1 MDAVED
7 DRFNICLSS
16 TRMNRSDVER
26 ISLDNS
32 RWLVGHCCFTNVRRD
47 GVALNDA
54 IDGGA
59 VSVAAAVLIGVRII
73 DLPRH
78 ARADGEVVVAEVAAQ
93 VPFAI
98 TRMFTLTAPS
108 SAERGRH
115 AHRLCSQFMVCVA
128 GAIDVVCD
136 DGHEHRSFRLD
147 RGHLGL
153 LVPPM
158 IWNSVIFREG
168 TRCSLCFATAPTKQ
182 MTTSTTAPNIW
193 LCGKWY
199 PNEDRCHRRTRPH
212 RLGVDPPI
220 AVALSRRRDRHV
232 R

>member
-1 MDAVED
+1 M
-7 DRFNICLSS
+7 
-16 TRMNRSDVER
+16 
-26 ISLDNS
+26 
-32 RWLVGHCCFTNVRRD
+32 RRD

-158 IWNSVIFREG
+158 IWNSVIFREAN
-168 TRCSLCFATAPTKQ
+168 SVLVVLC
-182 MTTSTTAPNIW
+182 
-193 LCGKWY
+193 
-199 PNEDRCHRRTRPH
+199 DRAYEADDYIHNRAEY
-212 RLGVDPPI
+212 L
-220 AVALSRRRDRHV
+220 ALRQV
-232 R
+232 VPK